1 MRNRND
7 FAFSGKE
14 PLDFAKS
21 GNVYF
26 RFNRWMD
33 GCDARGAAMA
43 PLESTRKPEENKAKI
58 DVVIIVGQHLEGR
71 QAKK

>member
-1 MRNRND
+1 
-7 FAFSGKE
+7 
-14 PLDFAKS
+14 
-21 GNVYF
+21 
-26 RFNRWMD
+26 MD
-33 GCDARGAAMA
+33 VCDARGAAMA